1 MCYWFDSIFRPA
13 GEWNLTLVSRQTV
26 KKHQG
31 NFWEYRTFPRQIFS
45 AVILQWKVCIALTDS
60 GIVDCF
66 FLLLFFNTFNKCI
79 WKHRPICF
87 STGYYSWRNPE
98 TGSVFIGEL
107 CEMLKDCQLEIIQ
120 ILTRVNHRVAFHFQ
134 SHTTD
139 LDTHMKR
146 QMPCFAS
153 KLTKDFYLHVAEK
166 KNKLFK

>member
-1 MCYWFDSIFRPA
+1 MEFDPGVEADSEEAPGEFLGISDVPEADFLCCYSTVEGLHCTD
-13 GEWNLTLVSRQTV
+13 RQW
-26 KKHQG
+26 HS
-31 NFWEYRTFPRQIFS
+31 W
-45 AVILQWKVCIALTDS
+45 LL
-60 GIVDCF
+60 